1 MTTATELQEHN
12 ALLDDPPA
20 LRRQMATDGFLF
32 FRGLVPADEIVALRR
47 QILQIC
53 DNYGW
58 IAPGTE
64 LMEGIADPSAD
75 GMEPFCGVGVPPAAY
90 GDVQRL
96 ESFHRLAHNP
106 VLVEMLGK
114 LFDETVLVH
123 ALKIGRL
130 MIPAKGNAPTPA
142 HQDHIFIQG
151 TKTVYTCWMPL
162 GDCPR
167 ELGGLSVLR
176 GSHKMGVFPVRA
188 AEGAGGRHVIF
199 DEDTPQDWFETD
211 FQIGDVLVFH
221 SLTVHKSIPNRTEN
235 QIRLSTDFRYQP
247 PSLPIETKSIT
258 PHCNV
263 LPWEEIY
270 EDWESKDLQYY
281 WEKYDLDFQEHDAS
295 LVEVQEG

>member
-1 MTTATELQEHN
+1 MTTAVEFQEHN
-12 ALLDDPPA
+12 ALLGDPQA
-20 LRRQMATDGFLF
+20 MRRQMETDGFLF
-32 FRGLVPADEIVALRR
+32 FRGLLPADEIMALRR
-47 QILQIC
+47 KILQVC

-64 LMEGIADPSAD
+64 LMDGIADPSAD

-90 GDVQRL
+90 GDVQCL
-96 ESFHRLAHNP
+96 ESFHRLAHNAAI
-106 VLVEMLGK
+106 VDMLGN

-123 ALKIGRL
+123 ALKIARL

-151 TKTVYTCWMPL
+151 SKTVYTCWIPL

-176 GSHKMGVFPVRA
+176 GSHKLGILPVRE

-199 DEDTPQDWFETD
+199 DEGMEQAWFETD
-211 FQIGDVLVFH
+211 FQSGDVLVFH

-247 PSLPIETKSIT
+247 PSLPIEVKSIT

-270 EDWESKDLQYY
+270 AGWESEDLKYY
-281 WEKYDLDFQEHDAS
+281 WEQYDLDFQEHDPS
-295 LVEVQEG
+295 LVAVQEG